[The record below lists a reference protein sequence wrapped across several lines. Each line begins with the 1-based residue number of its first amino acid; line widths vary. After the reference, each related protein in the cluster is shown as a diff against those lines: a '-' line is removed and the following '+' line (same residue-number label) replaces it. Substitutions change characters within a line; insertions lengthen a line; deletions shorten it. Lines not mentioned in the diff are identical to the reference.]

1 MTAYASVIA
10 AGSGTVTT
18 TTSSAASKKS
28 CVLPPMPA
36 PVSMIKKSR
45 PSSSLASSKNL
56 SNKN

>member
-18 TTSSAASKKS
+18 TTSSAASKNS

-36 PVSMIKKSR
+36 PVSMIKKS
-45 PSSSLASSKNL
+45 S
-56 SNKN
+56 